1 MQQYYILFLPAGL
14 LGLLAVGVGVLGWLK
29 PTGQET
35 APRVNEG
42 AVARVVGLIVIAA
55 LVWLALVAAEGT

>member
-1 MQQYYILFLPAGL
+1 MQQYILFLPAGL
-14 LGLLAVGVGVLGWLK
+14 LGLLVVGVGVLGWLK

-42 AVARVVGLIVIAA
+42 AVSMAVGLAIIAV
-55 LVWLALVAAEGT
+55 LIWLALVATGGN

>member
-1 MQQYYILFLPAGL
+1 MQQYILFLPAGL

-29 PTGQET
+29 PTGHET

-55 LVWLALVAAEGT
+55 LVWLALVAAGGN

>member
-35 APRVNEG
+35 APHVNEG
-42 AVARVVGLIVIAA
+42 TVARVVGLIVIAA
-55 LVWLALVAAEGT
+55 LVWLALVAAKGN

>member
-1 MQQYYILFLPAGL
+1 MRQYVVFLPAGL
-14 LGLLAVGVGVLGWLK
+14 LGLLAFGVGVLGWLK

-42 AVARVVGLIVIAA
+42 AVARVVGLLVLAA
-55 LVWLALVAAEGT
+55 LAWLALVAAGGN

>member
-1 MQQYYILFLPAGL
+1 MRQYILFLPASL

-35 APRVNEG
+35 APRINEG
-42 AVARVVGLIVIAA
+42 AVSRVVGLLVIAA
-55 LVWLALVAAEGT
+55 LAWLALVAAGGN

>member
-42 AVARVVGLIVIAA
+42 AVARVVGL
-55 LVWLALVAAEGT
+55 LVLATLAWLALMIAGR

>member
-1 MQQYYILFLPAGL
+1 MQQYILFLPAGL

-35 APRVNEG
+35 APRINEG
-42 AVARVVGLIVIAA
+42 AVSRVVGLLVIAA
-55 LVWLALVAAEGT
+55 LAWLALVAAGGN